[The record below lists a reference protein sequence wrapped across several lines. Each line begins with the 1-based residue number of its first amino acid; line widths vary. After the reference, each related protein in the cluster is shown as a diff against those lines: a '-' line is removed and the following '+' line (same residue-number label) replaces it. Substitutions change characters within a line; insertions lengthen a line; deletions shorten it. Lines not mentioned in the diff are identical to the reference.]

1 LPERRDSTPLQG
13 FMHDLVIRAAAPI
26 SARIRI
32 FLPHHLVISIFMASL
47 ILFNK
52 PFGVLSQFTDGEGRP
67 TLKDYI
73 KIPHVY
79 PAGRLDHDSEGLL
92 LLTDDGDLQHH
103 ISHPAHKQPKTYWV
117 QVEGA
122 PNSYA
127 LTKLRQGVELN
138 DGMTQPAEV
147 RLIPTP
153 KLWERVPPIRER
165 ANIPTQWMEIV
176 ITEGRNRQVRRMTA
190 AVGHP
195 TLRLVR
201 VKIGNWTLE
210 GIEQGKYKTETVQ
223 VPKSATNKSPRT
235 RSSTPGGRS
244 NRQTDDGAPER
255 SNPHGDT
262 RGNAHNRNARSDKP
276 AGNRTGNKSS
286 NQTARAKKP
295 SAPTAKPAA
304 STAHKTLV
312 IQKPKAKR
320 IVNPE

>member
-1 LPERRDSTPLQG
+1 
-13 FMHDLVIRAAAPI
+13 
-26 SARIRI
+26 
-32 FLPHHLVISIFMASL
+32 MASL

-73 KIPHVY
+73 KIPQVY

-92 LLTDDGDLQHH
+92 LLTDDGDLQHF

-138 DGMTQPAEV
+138 DGITQPAEV
-147 RLIPTP
+147 RLIAAP
-153 KLWERVPPIRER
+153 KIWERVPPIRDR
-165 ANIPTQWMEIV
+165 VNIPTQWLEIV

-190 AVGHP
+190 AVGQP

-210 GIEQGKYKTETVQ
+210 GIEQGKYKIENVQ
-223 VPKSATNKSPRT
+223 VPKIAGAKAARGRSGGQKNPRAAKPGAAVRNGQKENRINKPGSNKPEGQGRDRRKSAANKSRIKANNQPT
-235 RSSTPGGRS
+235 QSK
-244 NRQTDDGAPER
+244 Q
-255 SNPHGDT
+255 
-262 RGNAHNRNARSDKP
+262 P
-276 AGNRTGNKSS
+276 ATITATANK
-286 NQTARAKKP
+286 A
-295 SAPTAKPAA
+295 
-304 STAHKTLV
+304 KTLV
-312 IQKPKAKR
+312 IQKPKPKR
-320 IVNPE
+320 IINPE

>member
-1 LPERRDSTPLQG
+1 
-13 FMHDLVIRAAAPI
+13 
-26 SARIRI
+26 
-32 FLPHHLVISIFMASL
+32 MASL

-73 KIPHVY
+73 NIPHVY

-153 KLWERVPPIRER
+153 KLWERVPPIRTR
-165 ANIPTQWMEIV
+165 VNIPTQWLEIV

-223 VPKSATNKSPRT
+223 PPKSAVTASANGARTKNNKFK
-235 RSSTPGGRS
+235 
-244 NRQTDDGAPER
+244 
-255 SNPHGDT
+255 H
-262 RGNAHNRNARSDKP
+262 
-276 AGNRTGNKSS
+276 
-286 NQTARAKKP
+286 
-295 SAPTAKPAA
+295 KPAA
-304 STAHKTLV
+304 KTPGTNPSNANKTNPNKTPNNKTKGAPQNKRPAQGASKPTQTTKPAPKTLV
-312 IQKPKAKR
+312 IQKPKPKR
-320 IVNPE
+320 IVDAD

>member
-1 LPERRDSTPLQG
+1 
-13 FMHDLVIRAAAPI
+13 
-26 SARIRI
+26 
-32 FLPHHLVISIFMASL
+32 MASL

-92 LLTDDGDLQHH
+92 LLTDDGDLQHY

-210 GIEQGKYKTETVQ
+210 GIEQGKHKVENVQ
-223 VPKSATNKSPRT
+223 VPKSAMGKATTNKSPRART
-235 RSSTPGGRS
+235 GSPTGKVSTNGKPSTNRPSGR
-244 NRQTDDGAPER
+244 
-255 SNPHGDT
+255 GDSAT
-262 RGNAHNRNARSDKP
+262 RGDRSGKASPSNSSPINKP
-276 AGNRTGNKSS
+276 ANKNGNRPGNS
-286 NQTARAKKP
+286 AGRAQRP
-295 SAPTAKPAA
+295 SAPAAKPTAA
-304 STAHKTLV
+304 NTHKTLV

-320 IVNPE
+320 IVNPD

>member
-1 LPERRDSTPLQG
+1 
-13 FMHDLVIRAAAPI
+13 
-26 SARIRI
+26 
-32 FLPHHLVISIFMASL
+32 MASL

-52 PFGVLSQFTDGEGRP
+52 PFGVLSQFTDGEGRA
-67 TLKDYI
+67 TLKNYI
-73 KIPHVY
+73 NIPQVY

-92 LLTDDGDLQHH
+92 LLTDDGDLQHY

-147 RLIPTP
+147 RLIATP
-153 KLWERVPPIRER
+153 KLWERVPPIRTR
-165 ANIPTQWMEIV
+165 VNIPTQWLEIV

-210 GIEQGKYKTETVQ
+210 GIEQGKYKTETVN
-223 VPKSATNKSPRT
+223 VPASAI
-235 RSSTPGGRS
+235 
-244 NRQTDDGAPER
+244 
-255 SNPHGDT
+255 
-262 RGNAHNRNARSDKP
+262 KP
-276 AGNRTGNKSS
+276 AG
-286 NQTARAKKP
+286 RATPRNNPQRP
-295 SAPTAKPAA
+295 SQNKPAA
-304 STAHKTLV
+304 NHKSDKSTRPGAKTGAGNNRNKKPIGQKPTTPKAAVKTQV
-312 IQKPKAKR
+312 IQKPTRKTKPD
-320 IVNPE
+320 N

>member
-1 LPERRDSTPLQG
+1 MAT
-13 FMHDLVIRAAAPI
+13 LV
-26 SARIRI
+26 
-32 FLPHHLVISIFMASL
+32 
-47 ILFNK
+47 LFNK
-52 PFGVLSQFTDGEGRP
+52 PYGVLSQFTDGDNRP
-67 TLKDYI
+67 TLAQYI
-73 KIPHVY
+73 KLPNVY

-127 LTKLRQGVELN
+127 LTKLRLGVELN

-153 KLWERVPPIRER
+153 NLWERVPPIRTR
-165 ANIPTQWMEIV
+165 VNIPTQWLEIV

-201 VKIGNWTLE
+201 VKIGDWTLE

-223 VPKSATNKSPRT
+223 PPKSTTK
-235 RSSTPGGRS
+235 
-244 NRQTDDGAPER
+244 
-255 SNPHGDT
+255 
-262 RGNAHNRNARSDKP
+262 
-276 AGNRTGNKSS
+276 AGVNG
-286 NQTARAKKP
+286 ARAKNNNVKYKP
-295 SAPTAKPAA
+295 ASKKPGTNTSSANKPNPNKIPAKKTTSAPQSKSAA
-304 STAHKTLV
+304 QGANKTAHTTKPVVKTLV
-312 IQKPKAKR
+312 IQKPKPKR
-320 IVNPE
+320 IVDTD

>member
-1 LPERRDSTPLQG
+1 
-13 FMHDLVIRAAAPI
+13 
-26 SARIRI
+26 
-32 FLPHHLVISIFMASL
+32 MASL

-73 KIPHVY
+73 KVPNVY

-92 LLTDDGDLQHH
+92 LLPDDGDLQHH
-103 ISHPAHKQPKTYWV
+103 ICHPAHKQPKTYWE

-165 ANIPTQWMEIV
+165 ANIPTQWLELV

-223 VPKSATNKSPRT
+223 APKSKAGSTAGGARNKNNNTRHNPRNDLRNDLRNKPVSGTPANGRNSPGDKSSPNKTTAQNRSGDKPLANKAKSGQRNQRPAHASNKSAQP
-235 RSSTPGGRS
+235 
-244 NRQTDDGAPER
+244 
-255 SNPHGDT
+255 
-262 RGNAHNRNARSDKP
+262 KP
-276 AGNRTGNKSS
+276 AV
-286 NQTARAKKP
+286 
-295 SAPTAKPAA
+295 
-304 STAHKTLV
+304 KTLV
-312 IQKPKAKR
+312 IQKPKSKL
-320 IVNPE
+320 IIDPD

>member
-1 LPERRDSTPLQG
+1 
-13 FMHDLVIRAAAPI
+13 
-26 SARIRI
+26 
-32 FLPHHLVISIFMASL
+32 MASL

-67 TLKDYI
+67 TLKEYI

-92 LLTDDGDLQHH
+92 LLTDDGDLQHY

-176 ITEGRNRQVRRMTA
+176 ISEGRNRQVRRMTA

-210 GIEQGKYKTETVQ
+210 GIEQGKYKIENVQ
-223 VPKSATNKSPRT
+223 APKSATNKPTRARANAPRG
-235 RSSTPGGRS
+235 SQNGKPGSTPAR
-244 NRQTDDGAPER
+244 NDRL
-255 SNPHGDT
+255 
-262 RGNAHNRNARSDKP
+262 GNKP
-276 AGNRTGNKSS
+276 ATSKPGGKTGNPV
-286 NQTARAKKP
+286 ARAKKTAAPRVTP
-295 SAPTAKPAA
+295 SAPDSAR
-304 STAHKTLV
+304 KTLV

-320 IVNPE
+320 IINPE

>member
-1 LPERRDSTPLQG
+1 MLLWRQSQSQLKST
-13 FMHDLVIRAAAPI
+13 FADLSFGCV
-26 SARIRI
+26 S
-32 FLPHHLVISIFMASL
+32 VMASL

-92 LLTDDGDLQHH
+92 LLTDDGDLQHQ

-165 ANIPTQWMEIV
+165 ANIPTQWLELV

-210 GIEQGKYKTETVQ
+210 GIEQGKYKIETVQ
-223 VPKSATNKSPRT
+223 PTKSATKTGTNSARARNHNPRRNPAAKT
-235 RSSTPGGRS
+235 PGTNPSTPTKSGPGKTPADKTKGASQHKRPAQRT
-244 NRQTDDGAPER
+244 NKQAQT
-255 SNPHGDT
+255 T
-262 RGNAHNRNARSDKP
+262 KP
-276 AGNRTGNKSS
+276 AT
-286 NQTARAKKP
+286 
-295 SAPTAKPAA
+295 
-304 STAHKTLV
+304 KTLV
-312 IQKPKAKR
+312 IQKPKPKR
-320 IVNPE
+320 IVDPN

>member
-1 LPERRDSTPLQG
+1 MAT
-13 FMHDLVIRAAAPI
+13 LV
-26 SARIRI
+26 
-32 FLPHHLVISIFMASL
+32 
-47 ILFNK
+47 LFNK
-52 PFGVLSQFTDGEGRP
+52 PFGVLSQFTDGENRP
-67 TLKDYI
+67 TLAQYI
-73 KIPHVY
+73 KLPNVY

-103 ISHPAHKQPKTYWV
+103 ISHPAHKQHKTYWV

-153 KLWERVPPIRER
+153 NLWERVPPIRVR
-165 ANIPTQWMEIV
+165 ANIPTQWLELV

-223 VPKSATNKSPRT
+223 PPKSIGNNPRVKSR
-235 RSSTPGGRS
+235 PGSR
-244 NRQTDDGAPER
+244 
-255 SNPHGDT
+255 
-262 RGNAHNRNARSDKP
+262 
-276 AGNRTGNKSS
+276 
-286 NQTARAKKP
+286 P
-295 SAPTAKPAA
+295 SAPTPASKHKTGKPVSNSATTKSGAAQNNKRPQPRPKPAA
-304 STAHKTLV
+304 KTLV
-312 IQKPKAKR
+312 IQKPKPKR
-320 IVNPE
+320 ITDPQ

>member
-1 LPERRDSTPLQG
+1 
-13 FMHDLVIRAAAPI
+13 MAA
-26 SARIRI
+26 
-32 FLPHHLVISIFMASL
+32 L

-52 PFGVLSQFTDGEGRP
+52 PYGVLSQFTTKEDRP
-67 TLKDYI
+67 TLAQYI
-73 KIPHVY
+73 RIPNVY

-103 ISHPAHKQPKTYWV
+103 IAHPAHKLPKTYWV

-147 RLIPTP
+147 RLIPAP
-153 KLWERVPPIRER
+153 KLWERDPPIRDR
-165 ANIPTQWMEIV
+165 TNIPTQWLEIV

-210 GIEQGKYKTETVQ
+210 GIEPGKYKTETVHAPRSSSSQ
-223 VPKSATNKSPRT
+223 PRRNSPALAKKPMKDGAKTNSEKKREGTNKSGP
-235 RSSTPGGRS
+235 TP
-244 NRQTDDGAPER
+244 A
-255 SNPHGDT
+255 
-262 RGNAHNRNARSDKP
+262 K
-276 AGNRTGNKSS
+276 
-286 NQTARAKKP
+286 ARAPKP
-295 SAPTAKPAA
+295 VVAKPAIKPA
-304 STAHKTLV
+304 AKTLV
-312 IQKPKAKR
+312 IQKPKPKLPPA
-320 IVNPE
+320 

>member
-1 LPERRDSTPLQG
+1 MP
-13 FMHDLVIRAAAPI
+13 
-26 SARIRI
+26 
-32 FLPHHLVISIFMASL
+32 SL

-67 TLKDYI
+67 TLKQYI
-73 KIPHVY
+73 AMPNVY

-92 LLTDDGDLQHH
+92 LLTDDGQLQHH
-103 ISHPAHKQPKTYWV
+103 IAHPAHKLPKTYWV

-147 RLIPTP
+147 CLIPAP
-153 KLWERVPPIRER
+153 KLWERNQPIRYR
-165 ANIPTQWMEIV
+165 ANIPTQWLEIV

-210 GIEQGKYKTETVQ
+210 GIEPGKYKSETIHL
-223 VPKSATNKSPRT
+223 PKTAGSTQTRPSQKRPNRVIQNTGGEKTNQKTDATKDPSRSEKSRGGDKPGRGGK
-235 RSSTPGGRS
+235 PGG
-244 NRQTDDGAPER
+244 Q
-255 SNPHGDT
+255 
-262 RGNAHNRNARSDKP
+262 
-276 AGNRTGNKSS
+276 
-286 NQTARAKKP
+286 KKP
-295 SAPTAKPAA
+295 LGGKTTPKPSKPT
-304 STAHKTLV
+304 THTVV
-312 IQKPKAKR
+312 IQKPKPKITR
-320 IVNPE
+320 EPD

>member
-1 LPERRDSTPLQG
+1 
-13 FMHDLVIRAAAPI
+13 
-26 SARIRI
+26 
-32 FLPHHLVISIFMASL
+32 MASL

-73 KIPHVY
+73 KIPKVY

-92 LLTDDGDLQHH
+92 LLTDDGDLQHF

-147 RLIPTP
+147 RLIPSP
-153 KLWERVPPIRER
+153 KIWERNPPIRDR
-165 ANIPTQWMEIV
+165 VNIPTQWLEIV
-176 ITEGRNRQVRRMTA
+176 ISEGRNRQVRRMTA

-210 GIEQGKYKTETVQ
+210 GIEPGKYKTETVQ
-223 VPKSATNKSPRT
+223 APKVAGAKPARPRSDAKKTDARAPGRHKTNTKPNNKTGGNKPASSEATK
-235 RSSTPGGRS
+235 SSTP
-244 NRQTDDGAPER
+244 
-255 SNPHGDT
+255 
-262 RGNAHNRNARSDKP
+262 
-276 AGNRTGNKSS
+276 
-286 NQTARAKKP
+286 
-295 SAPTAKPAA
+295 AA
-304 STAHKTLV
+304 NTHKTLV
-312 IQKPKAKR
+312 IQKSKPKR
-320 IVNPE
+320 IINPE

>member
-1 LPERRDSTPLQG
+1 MS
-13 FMHDLVIRAAAPI
+13 
-26 SARIRI
+26 
-32 FLPHHLVISIFMASL
+32 SL

-67 TLKDYI
+67 TLKEYI

-103 ISHPAHKQPKTYWV
+103 IAHPAHKMPKTYWA

-127 LTKLRQGVELN
+127 LTKLRLGVELN

-147 RLIPTP
+147 RLIPAP
-153 KLWERVPPIRER
+153 KLWERNPPIRDR
-165 ANIPTQWMEIV
+165 ANIPTQWIELV

-201 VKIGNWTLE
+201 VKIGNWTIEGLE
-210 GIEQGKYKTETVQ
+210 PGKYKTETVHL
-223 VPKSATNKSPRT
+223 PKTGNTTSRPNQKRGGKPATTTGKT
-235 RSSTPGGRS
+235 G
-244 NRQTDDGAPER
+244 E
-255 SNPHGDT
+255 
-262 RGNAHNRNARSDKP
+262 AHNKEKLNGDRANS
-276 AGNRTGNKSS
+276 RTGDATRPSKPGIG
-286 NQTARAKKP
+286 KKP
-295 SAPTAKPAA
+295 GASNSRPKTSVKVSKP
-304 STAHKTLV
+304 STQTVV
-312 IQKPKAKR
+312 IQKPKPK
-320 IVNPE
+320 ITLDPK

>member
-1 LPERRDSTPLQG
+1 MAT
-13 FMHDLVIRAAAPI
+13 LV
-26 SARIRI
+26 
-32 FLPHHLVISIFMASL
+32 
-47 ILFNK
+47 LFNK
-52 PFGVLSQFTDGEGRP
+52 PFGVLSQFTDGENRP
-67 TLKDYI
+67 TLAQYI
-73 KIPHVY
+73 KLPNVY

-153 KLWERVPPIRER
+153 NLWERVPPIRTR
-165 ANIPTQWMEIV
+165 VNIPTQWLELV

-223 VPKSATNKSPRT
+223 PPKSIANNPQVKSRPGS
-235 RSSTPGGRS
+235 RSSTPNPASKHKAGKPVSGS
-244 NRQTDDGAPER
+244 ATAKSGAAQNNKHPQ
-255 SNPHGDT
+255 PQP
-262 RGNAHNRNARSDKP
+262 KP
-276 AGNRTGNKSS
+276 A
-286 NQTARAKKP
+286 P
-295 SAPTAKPAA
+295 
-304 STAHKTLV
+304 KTLV
-312 IQKPKAKR
+312 IQKLKPRR
-320 IVNPE
+320 ITDPQ

>member
-1 LPERRDSTPLQG
+1 MAT
-13 FMHDLVIRAAAPI
+13 LV
-26 SARIRI
+26 
-32 FLPHHLVISIFMASL
+32 
-47 ILFNK
+47 LFNK
-52 PFGVLSQFTDGEGRP
+52 PFGVLSQFTDGENRP
-67 TLKDYI
+67 TLAQYI
-73 KIPHVY
+73 KLPNVY

-165 ANIPTQWMEIV
+165 ANIPTQWLELV

-223 VPKSATNKSPRT
+223 PPKSMATNPRAKN
-235 RSSTPGGRS
+235 RHNNGRPAGKPQGTNTFEKGKPS
-244 NRQTDDGAPER
+244 NVNGAPATAKSGVSQNNQR
-255 SNPHGDT
+255 P
-262 RGNAHNRNARSDKP
+262 RQQPKP
-276 AGNRTGNKSS
+276 V
-286 NQTARAKKP
+286 
-295 SAPTAKPAA
+295 AKPA
-304 STAHKTLV
+304 TKTLV
-312 IQKPKAKR
+312 IQKPKPKK
-320 IVNPE
+320 ISDP

>member
-1 LPERRDSTPLQG
+1 
-13 FMHDLVIRAAAPI
+13 
-26 SARIRI
+26 
-32 FLPHHLVISIFMASL
+32 MASL

-165 ANIPTQWMEIV
+165 ANIPTQWLELV

-223 VPKSATNKSPRT
+223 PPKSAAKASAN
-235 RSSTPGGRS
+235 
-244 NRQTDDGAPER
+244 
-255 SNPHGDT
+255 
-262 RGNAHNRNARSDKP
+262 NARARNNNAKQNPAAKTHGANPSNANKTNPNKTNPNKISANKP
-276 AGNRTGNKSS
+276 KGASQNKRPAQGA
-286 NQTARAKKP
+286 NKP
-295 SAPTAKPAA
+295 VQGAKPA
-304 STAHKTLV
+304 TKTLV
-312 IQKPKAKR
+312 IQKPKPKR
-320 IVNPE
+320 MIEPN